1 VASAWGGGSLAYH
14 PYPVAE
20 SAELQELLLEI
31 PVAVSGKVRCRITM
45 RVNSSKAEAES
56 IAKENEKIQ
65 RCLAGKSV
73 QQVVFV
79 PGRILN
85 FVVN

>member
-1 VASAWGGGSLAYH
+1 
-14 PYPVAE
+14 
-20 SAELQELLLEI
+20 
-31 PVAVSGKVRCRITM
+31 M